1 MDWTGQRSVC
11 AWRVSAGRCKGCQ
24 PEEAWTMEASVLI
37 VDDDVQ
43 LGELLGDR
51 LTSEG
56 FRVALAHDGTE
67 GLAALREQEPDVVV
81 LDARMP
87 RMDGWETCREMR
99 QISKVPIIFLSC
111 VTEEKDKVRGLELGA
126 DDYIGKP
133 FSSIELVARI
143 RAVLR
148 RSQARAPRPEES
160 LYVDGELTVDLV
172 RREAHS
178 CRGPVALTRTEMQI
192 LSCLIGHEGEV
203 VPREQ
208 LLIKIWGNRSNA
220 SGDSLRQHMHHLR
233 HKIELDPQHPK
244 RIVTRRGEG
253 YQLRRVS

>member
-1 MDWTGQRSVC
+1 
-11 AWRVSAGRCKGCQ
+11 
-24 PEEAWTMEASVLI
+24 MEASILI
-37 VDDDVQ
+37 VDDDAQ

-56 FRVALAHDGTE
+56 FRVAHARDGME
-67 GLAALREQEPDVVV
+67 GLAALREKEPDIVV

-99 QISKVPIIFLSC
+99 RISEVPIIFLSC

-148 RSQARAPRPEES
+148 RNQAKGPQPEPS
-160 LYVDGELTVDLV
+160 LYVDGELAIDLT
-172 RREAHS
+172 RREARS
-178 CRGPVALTRTEMQI
+178 CWGPVLLTPTELQI
-192 LSCLIGHEGEV
+192 LTCLIEHEGEI
-203 VPREQ
+203 VPRER
-208 LLIKIWGNRSNA
+208 LLVRVWGNTSNA
-220 SGDSLRQHMHHLR
+220 SDDSLRQHIHHLR
-233 HKIELDPQHPK
+233 QKIEHDPQHPG

-253 YQLRRVS
+253 YQLRRAS

>member
-1 MDWTGQRSVC
+1 
-11 AWRVSAGRCKGCQ
+11 
-24 PEEAWTMEASVLI
+24 MEASILI

-56 FRVALAHDGTE
+56 FRVALAHDGIE
-67 GLAALREQEPDVVV
+67 GLAALRELDPDVVV

-99 QISKVPIIFLSC
+99 RISEVPIVFLSC

-133 FSSIELVARI
+133 FSSVELVARI

-148 RSQARAPRPEES
+148 RSQAKAPRQEES
-160 LYVDGELTVDLV
+160 LYVDGELAIDLA
-172 RREAHS
+172 RREARS
-178 CRGPVALTRTEMQI
+178 CRGPVELTLTELQI
-192 LSCLIGHEGEV
+192 LSCLIGHKGEV
-203 VPREQ
+203 VPRER
-208 LLIKIWGNRSNA
+208 LLVTVWGNRSKA
-220 SGDSLRQHMHHLR
+220 SDDSLRQHIHHLR
-233 HKIELDPQHPK
+233 QKIEHDPQHPR

-253 YQLRRVS
+253 YQLRRAG